1 MNQNININVTETEN
15 DKQHNKKD
23 ERRKFMSGYL
33 SIRLS
38 VSFRYA
44 KKEYWASL
52 LHFHNVGSEQVLNCS
67 I

>member
-38 VSFRYA
+38 VLFRYA
-44 KKEYWASL
+44 KKEYFFAAFS
-52 LHFHNVGSEQVLNCS
+52 
-67 I
+67 